1 MNLIDLLKIL
11 PSLNGDGSIVIEV
24 NQKETAIINI
34 VNKDIQI
41 VIKNDKMLMLLLHSL
56 TFENEKKQGNENS
69 FIDKVKEKKEM
80 LNRLIHCLL
89 NKELSFNIANAKGI
103 NILRIGKDVR
113 NTLLYFLGLDNITL
127 DLAYFM
133 NFYKQYRKIAKIST
147 PLSVALKLINLNL
160 FMEYKL

>member
-1 MNLIDLLKIL
+1 MNLIDLFKLL
-11 PSLNGDGSIVIEV
+11 PSMNGDGSIVIEV
-24 NQKETAIINI
+24 NQKETIIINI
-34 VNKDIQI
+34 VNKDIRI

-56 TFENEKKQGNENS
+56 TFENEREQGNENS

-89 NKELSFNIANAKGI
+89 DKEISFNIENAKGI

-127 DLAYFM
+127 DLVYFV
-133 NFYKQYRKIAKIST
+133 NFYKQYRKIAKTST
-147 PLSVALKLINLNL
+147 SLSIALKFINLNL
-160 FMEYKL
+160 FMECKL